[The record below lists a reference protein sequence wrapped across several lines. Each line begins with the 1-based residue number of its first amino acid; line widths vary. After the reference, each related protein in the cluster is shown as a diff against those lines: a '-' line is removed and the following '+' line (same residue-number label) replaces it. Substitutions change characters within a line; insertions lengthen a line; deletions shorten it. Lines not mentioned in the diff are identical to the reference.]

1 MIFDFRGTSVKKDDD
16 FSFGMEMSPDVPVV
30 LELVLISSQECFM
43 LAIFPSSAFSDSCYS
58 LKLST
63 GRVFTQWKSGPPLP
77 PLRPGESCQTLMN
90 ILLGAWIHNECVV
103 VKNIP
108 LII

>member
-1 MIFDFRGTSVKKDDD
+1 MTFDFGGTSVKKYDD
-16 FSFGMEMSPDVPVV
+16 FSVSMVMSPNVPVV

-77 PLRPGESCQTLMN
+77 PPASQGELSN
-90 ILLGAWIHNECVV
+90 IDEHTTGCLDT
-103 VKNIP
+103 
-108 LII
+108 